1 MLDLSLS
8 PGSLSLLRQGYLNNW
23 TQYQASLDGQ
33 APLRPWDLCVLTAS
47 NARQAEAYEHQL
59 AARQAAGALPAGAT
73 FRVIPDPA
81 GQRIG
86 SGGATL
92 RVLEQLG
99 SQDALTDQRVLVIHS
114 GGDSKRLPHC
124 SALGK
129 LFARVPH
136 ELPDGRPSSL
146 FDEFWVSLSGL
157 PSQIPPGVLV
167 ASGDVLL
174 LFDHL
179 QLEFARPGITGV
191 AAAAPAE
198 TGTHHGVYV
207 TAPDGSVKAFL
218 HKPSLEEMRRR
229 GLPNGDG
236 LVPLDTGL
244 VWLSVEAAQAMHQ
257 LAERL
262 APQLAQGATINLYG
276 DLLAP
281 LAALTD
287 RDAYLADASDGP
299 ATPALM
305 AARQLVW
312 ESLRHLPFSV
322 ECLEPA
328 AFIHFGTT
336 REYLELLTEGLSTF
350 ADCGWKAS
358 AASWLGL
365 GLQHGERQAV
375 GSNAIA
381 EHLSGAEVVLLDSDL
396 AAAVVAVDRS
406 LISHVETRLP
416 TLDLGAGVVLDQ
428 IPLRDGQGW
437 VSRTWGLDD
446 NPKDDIDHGTFMGV
460 RWSDWLM
467 AYGLAA
473 EDLWP
478 DPQEERSL
486 WTAHLFPICTERDAS
501 LEAIAWFWAEP
512 QALTPAV
519 RQAWRAAPRLSLA
532 ESYRQADVP
541 AMVAAERALADRVAA
556 RRYLARV
563 VEEVPAADIASD
575 LGVGALRDRRAGMVA
590 DYLGASIDPWL
601 PIRGY
606 RALAIA
612 TGESRWEER
621 AFSALARLVR
631 AHTATCRDGGDGVHA
646 AAASCVISAGA
657 RIDLGGGWTD
667 TPPYSLERGGQV
679 LNAAIRLNGELPI
692 SVWGELLEE
701 RRIEL
706 CSGEGGTMWT
716 PRYAGEVLNY
726 ANPADPFA
734 LCKAALVMRRLVP
747 MDASAA
753 TPIADVLQP
762 FGHGIRLTTQ
772 TDIPRGSGLGTS
784 SILAGAV
791 LRCLGRMVG
800 LQATQAQLFDE
811 VLCLEQMITTGGG
824 WQDQIGG
831 LVPGFKLATTEPGL
845 PQVPQIETVPLDAA
859 KRQAVSERLV
869 LIYTGQ
875 RRLAKNLLRSVMGR
889 WMARDPEMVAI
900 LRDIAELA
908 AAMRGY
914 LLEGQL
920 GAVGELLSEHWALNK
935 RMDPGCT
942 NPFIDELFE
951 VCSPYLTG
959 AKLAG
964 AGGGGFAFGLAH
976 DAEAKAELTTLL
988 GDRYVRGQ
996 TRVWPC
1002 AVAFDEAMAIL

>member
-8 PGSLSLLRQGYLNNW
+8 SGSLSLLRQGYLNNW
-23 TQYQASLDGQ
+23 TQYQASLAGQ

-47 NARQAEAYEHQL
+47 NARQAEAYEHQI

-99 SQDALTDQRVLVIHS
+99 SQDALADQRVLVIHS
-114 GGDSKRLPHC
+114 GGDSRRLPHC

-179 QLEFARPGITGV
+179 QLEFTRPGITGV

-198 TGTHHGVYV
+198 TGMHHGVYV
-207 TAPDGSVKAFL
+207 TAPDGSVQAFL

-229 GLPNGDG
+229 GLPTGDG
-236 LVPLDTGL
+236 MVPLDTGL
-244 VWLSVEAAQAMHQ
+244 VWLSVEAAQAMR
-257 LAERL
+257 RL
-262 APQLAQGATINLYG
+262 AGQLGAQLAQGATINLYG

-281 LAALTD
+281 LAARTD

-299 ATPALM
+299 ATPTLT

-322 ECLEPA
+322 ECLQPA

-336 REYLELLTEGLSTF
+336 REYLELLTEGLSTL
-350 ADCGWKAS
+350 ADCGWQAS
-358 AASWLGL
+358 SASWLGL
-365 GLQHGERQAV
+365 GLQHAERRAV

-381 EHLSGAEVVLLDSDL
+381 EHLSGAGVVLLDSDL

-416 TLDLGAGVVLDQ
+416 ALVLRPGVVLDQ
-428 IPLRDGQGW
+428 IPLRAGQGW
-437 VSRTWGLDD
+437 VSRLWGLDD
-446 NPKDDIDHGTFMGV
+446 NPKQDVDQGAYLGH
-460 RWSDWLM
+460 RWPDWLA
-467 AYGLAA
+467 AYGLTR

-478 DPQEERSL
+478 DSPEERSL
-486 WTAHLFPICTERDAS
+486 WTAQLYPVCRERDDS
-501 LEAIAWFWAEP
+501 LEAVAWLPAAPE
-512 QALTPAV
+512 ALTPAM
-519 RQAWRAAPRLSLA
+519 RQAWRQSPRLSLA
-532 ESYRQADVP
+532 ASYRQADVS
-541 AMVAAERALADRVAA
+541 AMVAAERDLADRVAA

-563 VEEVPAADIASD
+563 ADQAPAVAIASD
-575 LGVGALRDRRAGMVA
+575 LGVGAVRDRRADRVA
-590 DYLGASIDPWL
+590 DYLDASIDPWL
-601 PIRGY
+601 PLRGY

-612 TGESRWEER
+612 TGQSRWEER

-631 AHTATCRDGGDGVHA
+631 AHTATSRDGGDGVHA
-646 AAASCVISAGA
+646 TAAACVIRAGA

-692 SVWGELLEE
+692 SVRAELLDE
-701 RRIEL
+701 RRIDL
-706 CSGEGGTMWT
+706 CSGDGSAPWT

-734 LCKAALVMRRLVP
+734 LCKAALVLRRLVP
-747 MDASAA
+747 LDAAAA
-753 TPIADVLQP
+753 TPIAEVLQR
-762 FGHGIRLTTQ
+762 FGHGLRLTTQ

-791 LRCLGRMVG
+791 LRCLGRLVG
-800 LQATQAQLFDE
+800 LQPTPAQLFDE

-831 LVPGFKLATTEPGL
+831 LIPGFKLVTTAPGL
-845 PQVPQIETVPLDAA
+845 PQVPQIATLPLDAA

-900 LRDIAELA
+900 LRDIAALA
-908 AAMRGY
+908 AAMRGH
-914 LLEGQL
+914 LQEGQL
-920 GAVGELLSEHWALNK
+920 SAVGELLSEHWALNK

-951 VCSPYLTG
+951 VCSPYLSG

-964 AGGGGFAFGLAH
+964 AGGGGFAFGFTH
-976 DAEAKAELTTLL
+976 DAEAKAELTKLL
-988 GDRYVRGQ
+988 QDRYVPSQ
-996 TRVWPC
+996 TRVWLC
-1002 AVAFDEAMAIL
+1002 AVAFDEALAIG